1 MNIKR
6 PLMPGSLKRAEQK
19 LLLNKPGIWS
29 TRAHLVVYYGVL
41 FLLVLTTLC
50 FLDPNDPRNYST
62 TEAWVGFV
70 SIIAGIGLIVWL
82 IYLLRFNVFKKYG
95 ALHPLHALVTFLLYF
110 ISTGIIVSFS
120 YVHPV
125 VETVRANL
133 AYGDKEVVDDINNI
147 NIKIYQLEYNQ
158 LQERWD
164 YDTIELVKKD
174 TAVPVADYD
183 TNETAVDTVAVSV
196 GHTAVHD
203 YYQYDS
209 TEFYDK
215 INAADSLI
223 KLKDS
228 LYLVYQTPQFRFLS
242 PYLYNGEEKEH
253 LLSDFELFRKVHGR
267 PPAPAQRETIKQE
280 LNALLLKYEYPEY
293 TSYPPVEIAKEDT
306 PYDIIQK
313 KYRLSGIDN
322 NISHVC
328 RKKYR
333 WSGDHLQVYIRIFYY
348 LVLGLSLLIFI
359 FRHTTT
365 RTFFLSILAGVL
377 ITIIT
382 ALIIAFSRSE
392 AVHVLG
398 CLIAYVFLFFFLSL
412 TVFRAKK
419 RSAVTGIALNLFV
432 FIVTILPLAIMIW
445 YYEYRQNQL
454 YELTRNYV
462 EPFDLEKYAIYA
474 EVGGAVLLLALIAT
488 YISSAYRRWYSLPE
502 N

>member
-1 MNIKR
+1 
-6 PLMPGSLKRAEQK
+6 MPGFLKRAEQK

-41 FLLVLTTLC
+41 FLLVLTALC
-50 FLDPNDPRNYST
+50 FLDPNDPRHYST

-70 SIIAGIGLIVWL
+70 SIIGGIGLIVWM

-95 ALHPLHALVTFLLYF
+95 TLHPLHALVTFLLYF

-125 VETVRANL
+125 VETVRANM
-133 AYGDKEVVDDINNI
+133 AYGGKEIVNDINDI

-158 LQERWD
+158 LQEAWD
-164 YDTIELVKKD
+164 HDTVELVKKD
-174 TAVPVADYD
+174 TVIPVADSIAVEYTEPAPVV
-183 TNETAVDTVAVSV
+183 TN
-196 GHTAVHD
+196 GHA

-209 TEFYDK
+209 AQFDDRIEG
-215 INAADSLI
+215 ADSLV

-228 LYLVYQTPQFRFLS
+228 VYLVYKTPQFRFLT
-242 PYLYNGEEKEH
+242 PYLYNGEEIEH
-253 LLSDFELFRKVHGR
+253 LLSDFELFRKVHGH
-267 PPAPAQRETIKQE
+267 PPTPAQRETIKQE
-280 LNALLLKYEYPEY
+280 LNALLLKYEYPKY
-293 TSYPPVEIAKEDT
+293 TGYPPVVIEKEDSQN
-306 PYDIIQK
+306 DIIQK
-313 KYRLSGIDN
+313 KYRLSNIDN
-322 NISHVC
+322 SISYVC

-333 WSGDHLQVYIRIFYY
+333 WSGDHLQVFIRVFYY
-348 LVLGLSLLIFI
+348 LTLGLSLLIFI

-382 ALIIAFSRSE
+382 ALIAALTRAE

-412 TVFRAKK
+412 TIFRARK
-419 RSAVTGIALNLFV
+419 RSAITGIALNLFV
-432 FIVTILPLAIMIW
+432 FIVAMLPLAIMIW
-445 YYEYRQNQL
+445 YYEYRQSQL

-474 EVGGAVLLLALIAT
+474 EVGGTVLLLVLIAT
-488 YISSAYRRWYSLPE
+488 YISKVYRRWYSLPE